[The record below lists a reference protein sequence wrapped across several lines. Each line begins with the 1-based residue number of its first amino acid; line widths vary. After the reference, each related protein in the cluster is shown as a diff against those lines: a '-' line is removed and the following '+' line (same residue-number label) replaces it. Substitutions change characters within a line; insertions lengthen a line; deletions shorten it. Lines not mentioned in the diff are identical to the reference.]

1 MTAPCPLCAGAC
13 ETRERT
19 ESILF
24 RCETCKPFRMSSRAI
39 ELLLTL
45 SDDIRAGLRANVL
58 TAHERGEVMEIR
70 RGAVG
75 SNERFSYYYE

>member
-1 MTAPCPLCAGAC
+1 MTAPCPLCAGSC
-13 ETRERT
+13 ETREGK

-24 RCETCKPFRMSSRAI
+24 RCETCKPFRMSPRAI
-39 ELLLTL
+39 KLLSTL

-58 TAHERGEVMEIR
+58 AAHEKGMVMEIR

-75 SNERFSYYYE
+75 SNEHFSYYYE